1 MRKYTIIQSSEALKG
16 YAPENVRTR
25 ILENERRLK
34 GSGSNQIS
42 FFHYLPLSREE
53 HEIGIITI

>member
-1 MRKYTIIQSSEALKG
+1 MRKYTIIQSSEALK
-16 YAPENVRTR
+16 PENVRTR